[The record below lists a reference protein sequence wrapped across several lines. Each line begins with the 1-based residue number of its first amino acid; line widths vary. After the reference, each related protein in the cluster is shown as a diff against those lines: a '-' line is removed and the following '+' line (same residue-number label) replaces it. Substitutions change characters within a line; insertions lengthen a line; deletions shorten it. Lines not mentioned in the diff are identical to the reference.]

1 MPLCSRSYFPGVI
14 FIPLVPIVL
23 FEGTGQH
30 KGGFQMIRKKFFMAI
45 VLSTVLF
52 FCAVV
57 APASADVLQDIKS
70 KGQLVVSTDA
80 NYAPQS
86 FLNDK
91 GQLDGF
97 DIDVAKE
104 VARRLG
110 VKAKFVT
117 PDWDLIVA
125 GKWGARWDLSIG
137 SMTITAAR
145 AKVVNFSSPY
155 YYTPAQFGVYKTNT
169 NIKTLADFSGKT
181 VGCGSGTTYETYLDP
196 TQTLNIGGGE
206 QVLYQIKGVKSRI
219 YSTDMEA
226 VQDLALGDGKRLDG
240 VLTSGFV
247 IQEAIK
253 KGVPIKAVA
262 QPVYYEPLAAASD
275 KARPGSAALI
285 KKVSEIFEAMHADG
299 TLTKLSLKWYG
310 FDVTKKIR

>member
-1 MPLCSRSYFPGVI
+1 MNRKRFFTLLSLSA
-14 FIPLVPIVL
+14 VL
-23 FEGTGQH
+23 FLFWTVFPVYAG
-30 KGGFQMIRKKFFMAI
+30 
-45 VLSTVLF
+45 VLE
-52 FCAVV
+52 
-57 APASADVLQDIKS
+57 DIKS

-91 GQLDGF
+91 GELDGF
-97 DIDVAKE
+97 DIDVSKE
-104 VARRLG
+104 VAKRLG
-110 VKAKFVT
+110 VKIKFVT

-137 SMTITAAR
+137 SMTITGAR

-155 YYTPAQFGVYKTNT
+155 YYTPAQFGVHKKNT
-169 NIKTLADFSGKT
+169 SIKALEDFAGKT

-196 TQTLNIGGGE
+196 GQKLGIGGGE
-206 QVLYQIKGVKSRI
+206 KIVHQVKNAKARI

-226 VQDLALGDGKRLDG
+226 VQDLALGDGVRSDG

-253 KGVPIKAVA
+253 KGIPIKSIGA
-262 QPVYYEPLAAASD
+262 PVYYEPLAAASD
-275 KARPGSAALI
+275 KARPGSAELT
-285 KKVSEIFEAMHADG
+285 KKVSEIFETMHKDG
-299 TLTKLSLKWYG
+299 TLTKLSMKWYG
-310 FDVTKKIR
+310 FDVTQKK

>member
-1 MPLCSRSYFPGVI
+1 
-14 FIPLVPIVL
+14 
-23 FEGTGQH
+23 
-30 KGGFQMIRKKFFMAI
+30 MAI
-45 VLSTVLF
+45 VLSAVLF
-52 FCAVV
+52 FIAAVSPV
-57 APASADVLQDIKS
+57 SAGVLQDIKA

-86 FLNDK
+86 FLTDK

-110 VKAKFVT
+110 VKVKFVT

-125 GKWGARWDLSIG
+125 GKWAARWDLSIG
-137 SMTITAAR
+137 SMTITPAR
-145 AKVVNFSSPY
+145 AKVVNFSGPY

-169 NIKTLADFSGKT
+169 TIKTLADFSGKT

-196 TQTLNIGGGE
+196 AQALSIGEGEKIIDQT
-206 QVLYQIKGVKSRI
+206 KGVKSRI

-226 VQDLALGDGKRLDG
+226 VQDLALGDGKRLNG

-253 KGVPIKAVA
+253 KGVPIKAVG

-275 KARPGSAALI
+275 RARPGSVELVN
-285 KKVSEIFEAMHADG
+285 KVSGIFEAMHADG

>member
-1 MPLCSRSYFPGVI
+1 MNRKRF
-14 FIPLVPIVL
+14 FILLSLSAVL
-23 FEGTGQH
+23 FLFWTVFPVYAG
-30 KGGFQMIRKKFFMAI
+30 
-45 VLSTVLF
+45 VLE
-52 FCAVV
+52 
-57 APASADVLQDIKS
+57 DIKS

-91 GQLDGF
+91 GELDGF
-97 DIDVAKE
+97 DIDVSKE

-110 VKAKFVT
+110 VKIKFVT

-137 SMTITAAR
+137 SMTITGAR

-155 YYTPAQFGVYKTNT
+155 YYTPAQFGVHKKNT
-169 NIKTLADFSGKT
+169 SIKALEDFAGKT

-196 TQTLNIGGGE
+196 GQKLGIGGGE
-206 QVLYQIKGVKSRI
+206 KIVHQVKNAKARI

-226 VQDLALGDGKRLDG
+226 VQDLALGDGVRSDG

-253 KGVPIKAVA
+253 KGIPIKSIGA
-262 QPVYYEPLAAASD
+262 PVYYEPLAAASD
-275 KARPGSAALI
+275 KARPGSAELT
-285 KKVSEIFEAMHADG
+285 KKVSEIFEAMHKDG
-299 TLTKLSLKWYG
+299 TLTKLSMKWYG
-310 FDVTKKIR
+310 FDVTQKK